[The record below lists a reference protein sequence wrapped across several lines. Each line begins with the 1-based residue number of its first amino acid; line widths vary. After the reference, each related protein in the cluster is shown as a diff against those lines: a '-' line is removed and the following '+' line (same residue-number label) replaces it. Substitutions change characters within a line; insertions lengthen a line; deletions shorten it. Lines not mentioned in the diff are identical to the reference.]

1 MPKEL
6 LSAYDYAIR
15 KGVSNTIVY
24 RRMNK
29 GEIKFEVIGKTKYID
44 WKKYAELDFNEKK
57 IGARNIEN

>member
-1 MPKEL
+1 MKREL
-6 LSAYDYAIR
+6 ISAYEYATR

-44 WKKYAELDFNEKK
+44 WKKYAKLDFNEKK
-57 IGARNIEN
+57 IGTRNI